1 LEFRPCADISG
12 GVSESPSPYPPNT
25 FRAFLTAGLIAGTC
39 DIVAAHIPYY
49 LNGGKSPLRVLH
61 FVASGA
67 FGKAAFAGDLGMA
80 ACGLLFHYVIAL
92 SFAGVFFAVYP
103 HVALLAKHRLATA
116 FVYGLLVWSV
126 MNLAVLPLSNI
137 PKSPFNPTM
146 AALNAGILIVCIGL
160 PLSWLAQRHYA
171 ARAPTS

>member
-1 LEFRPCADISG
+1 M
-12 GVSESPSPYPPNT
+12 SESPSPYPPNT
-25 FRAFLTAGLIAGTC
+25 FRAFLTAGLIVGTC
-39 DIVAAHIPYY
+39 DIVAAHVPYF

-80 ACGLLFHYVIAL
+80 AWGLLFHYVIAF
-92 SFAGVFFAVYP
+92 SFAGLFFAAYP
-103 HVALLAKHRLATA
+103 HVAVLAKHRLATA
-116 FVYGLLVWSV
+116 LGYGLFVWSL

-137 PKSPFNPTM
+137 PKGPFSPAT

-160 PLSWLAQRHYA
+160 PLSLLAHRHYTT
-171 ARAPTS
+171 RAST